1 MIMCSSASA
10 RTNKTSKDENIKTES
25 KGWFTLKEREPESDG
40 KIRLVTFKHLSNFI
54 AADITWKKKKLFV
67 AFADEFAFS

>member
-10 RTNKTSKDENIKTES
+10 RTNKTSKDENSKTEN

-40 KIRLVTFKHLSNFI
+40 K
-54 AADITWKKKKLFV
+54 
-67 AFADEFAFS
+67 